1 MNLFRSEEH
10 IARWLGGR
18 EPGRRSP
25 STKLSDL
32 AHAWWGDRVD
42 PDWRPHT
49 REQNAA
55 ILERLGL
62 TGPFWRSPRRPSDP
76 PAGMSRR
83 TRTPLTRSSEA
94 GKESNDDARPHPSIP
109 AAP

>member
-10 IARWLGGR
+10 IARWLGDR
-18 EPGRRSP
+18 PPGATISIA
-25 STKLSDL
+25 KLSEL
-32 AHAWWGDRVD
+32 AHAWWDDRLA

-62 TGPFWRSPRRPSDP
+62 IGDFWALP
-76 PAGMSRR
+76 
-83 TRTPLTRSSEA
+83 
-94 GKESNDDARPHPSIP
+94 
-109 AAP
+109 